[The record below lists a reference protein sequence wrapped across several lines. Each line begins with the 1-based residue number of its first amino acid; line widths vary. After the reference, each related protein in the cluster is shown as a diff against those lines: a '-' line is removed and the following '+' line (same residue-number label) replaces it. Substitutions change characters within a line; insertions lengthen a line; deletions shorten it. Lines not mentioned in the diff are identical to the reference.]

1 MEILTDANFEEFIS
15 KSDKPVL
22 LDVFATWCPPCKMLG
37 PVLDKLSEEYA
48 DKVAFT
54 KMDLDQNPETGNK
67 FGVEVIPTVFLFKNG
82 EVVDKFVGYK
92 PEEDVKTWLN
102 SLLS

>member
-1 MEILTDANFEEFIS
+1 MEILTDTNFEEFIS

-37 PVLDKLSEEYA
+37 PVLEKLGEDYK
-48 DKVAFT
+48 DKVVFT
-54 KMDLDQNPETGNK
+54 KMDLDQNPQTGNA

-82 EVVDKFVGYK
+82 QVIDKFVGYK
-92 PEEDVKTWLN
+92 PEEDVKSWLD
-102 SLLS
+102 SHIV